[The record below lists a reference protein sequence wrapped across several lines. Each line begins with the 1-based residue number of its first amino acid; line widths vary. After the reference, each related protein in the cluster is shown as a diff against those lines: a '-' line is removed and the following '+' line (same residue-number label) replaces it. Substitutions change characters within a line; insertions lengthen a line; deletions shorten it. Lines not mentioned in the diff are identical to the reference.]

1 MFCICKENNKA
12 DSILPDIVRN
22 IISRCILFSNQP
34 NSLIM
39 FIEKENIFTSNN
51 FVCISNI
58 ASYLFNPKTQKLE
71 KMCSLSYI
79 FNFSHISMLCAYIT

>member
-51 FVCISNI
+51 FVCRLVRVKI
-58 ASYLFNPKTQKLE
+58 ASAVGYNAKK
-71 KMCSLSYI
+71 
-79 FNFSHISMLCAYIT
+79 NISAVA